1 MHSAMALHTVTIFVL
16 GTFRSVA
23 YKCCST
29 SSILFFSRSI
39 QWAAA
44 PPRPCPWPCRSGRV
58 ALQGPARGWLA
69 CRAMAWPESWIQG
82 PGLCG
87 GAAPPRGGSLAVAPP
102 GGSWREGSREE
113 ATLEKRKGKREG
125 AQRPEFADGVRI
137 GKDADGAGRYGELDA
152 LASGMPSL
160 LLDAYFF

>member
-1 MHSAMALHTVTIFVL
+1 MALHTVTIFVL

-87 GAAPPRGGSLAVAPP
+87 WCCAAARGLAGRHAAWRIMERGKQGRGHAGEEEREKGGCAASGICRWRPDRQRCRRGGSI
-102 GGSWREGSREE
+102 WRAGCISEWD
-113 ATLEKRKGKREG
+113 
-125 AQRPEFADGVRI
+125 AQSVGC
-137 GKDADGAGRYGELDA
+137 L
-152 LASGMPSL
+152 
-160 LLDAYFF
+160 FFLNMG